1 MIKAFKNLYRN
12 YLLEK
17 HKVPEYLWQRTVAK
31 LPVLAYL
38 QTDELQLLREITTL
52 FLYKK
57 DFIAAQGFKL
67 DDEKQLIIAA
77 QACLAVLNLDIDY
90 YDGWREIIVYPD
102 TFVVNRDITDTHG
115 LVHKEIRALSGES
128 WMKGPVVL
136 SWQDVQLDSFQ
147 LREGHNVVIHEFSH
161 KLDMLNGRANGMPPL
176 HPSMHRE
183 EWTDSLSNAYK
194 HLQKLLKSH
203 QSHYINDY
211 AATDPAE
218 FFAVV
223 SEYFF
228 TAPKALKQHRPAVY
242 EQLVLFYK
250 QDPESNQQ

>member
-1 MIKAFKNLYRN
+1 MFKALKNIHKR
-12 YLLEK
+12 YLLKK
-17 HKVPEYLWQRTVAK
+17 HKIPEDLWKNTTAK
-31 LPVLAYL
+31 LPILTYL
-38 QTDELQLLREITTL
+38 QAGQLQELKEMTTL

-57 DFIAAQGFKL
+57 DFIAAQGFDI
-67 DDEKQLIIAA
+67 DDEKQLIIAV
-77 QACLAVLNLDIDY
+77 QACLPILGLGIDY
-90 YDGWREIIVYPD
+90 YDGWLEIIVYPD
-102 TFVVNRDITDTHG
+102 TFVVSRDVTDAYG
-115 LVHKEIRALSGES
+115 LVHKETRALSGEA
-128 WMKGPVVL
+128 WVKGPVVL

-176 HPSMHRE
+176 HPTMHRN
-183 EWTDSLSNAYK
+183 EWTDSLSNAYN
-194 HLQKLLKSH
+194 HLQKLLESH

-228 TAPKALKQHRPAVY
+228 TAPKALKHHRPAVY
-242 EQLVLFYK
+242 KQLILFYK
-250 QDPESNQQ
+250 QEPESYQ